1 MNNYLNKQVYVYEKT
16 IYDTKSVAKLGKY
29 EGVLTSF
36 NDEFIELDN
45 KLIIFKKYI
54 FSIELK

>member
-1 MNNYLNKQVYVYEKT
+1 MNNYLNKRVIVFEKT
-16 IYDTKSVAKLGKY
+16 IYTTKQNGNGVAY
-29 EGVLTSF
+29 EGVLTSY
-36 NDEFIELDN
+36 NDEFIELDS

>member
-1 MNNYLNKQVYVYEKT
+1 MNNYLNKQVCVYEKT
-16 IYDTKSVAKLGKY
+16 IYATKPSAKQVKY

-54 FSIELK
+54 FSIELM

>member
-1 MNNYLNKQVYVYEKT
+1 MNNYLNKQVCVYEKT
-16 IYDTKSVAKLGKY
+16 IYATKTIAKHTKY

>member
-1 MNNYLNKQVYVYEKT
+1 MNNYLNKQVCVYEKT
-16 IYDTKSVAKLGKY
+16 IYATKQFAKRVKY